1 MPTAQKRMGF
11 SVVLWVLQF
20 KRRAAV
26 VMVRVVKAD
35 LLMVAKVALPVVA
48 LTVVV
53 MTVLLRALSPAV
65 YLTLLQQQRL
75 WESAMMIYVM
85 PWVPRPQILRQRRP
99 Y

>member
-35 LLMVAKVALPVVA
+35 LLMVAKVALPVV
-48 LTVVV
+48 V

-75 WESAMMIYVM
+75 WESAKMIYVM